1 MSNVLPFP
9 LSKKQALTE
18 IRAMPSGK
26 VFFPRHARDRMLE
39 RGISRPDVMG
49 CLANGSITEG
59 PAPMPGGSWRMTLSW
74 FRAGCP
80 LVVVVELDV
89 DSDGSFLVVVTTFD

>member
-9 LSKKQALTE
+9 LSKKQALDE
-18 IRAMPSGK
+18 IRAMKSVR
-26 VFFPRHARDRMLE
+26 VFFPKHARMRMAE

-49 CLANGSITEG
+49 CLEKGNITEG
-59 PAPMPGGSWRMTLSW
+59 PGLMPGGQWRMTMSW

-80 LVVVVELDV
+80 LIVVVELDV
-89 DSDGSFLVVVTTFD
+89 DEDGSFVVVVTTID